1 MSWLQVSC
9 FLQSQIFTAV
19 AVKSGPAC
27 KPAIHMG
34 YAETAFPVVKY
45 NFTYLYLPIPSLSIP
60 DHLISA
66 GVLSGIAILTKTGGN
81 CVLSYGKLASHSDQA
96 RTDRHKSSSFCY
108 WHQNICG
115 LSSRIG
121 ISSRVCSLT
130 QVKKYQVCQK
140 DFYVRF
146 VRAGINKPQAIK
158 IRKFFLPTTSWGMK
172 LTLFKSG
179 VMSLS
184 ALAIHVGTIRWLVA
198 VSIATS

>member
-19 AVKSGPAC
+19 AVKSGPVC

-45 NFTYLYLPIPSLSIP
+45 NFTYLYLLFPFQITWFQQEFYQALLYSPRLVVIVCCHMGSWL
-60 DHLISA
+60 LI
-66 GVLSGIAILTKTGGN
+66 VTRQELTDTN
-81 CVLSYGKLASHSDQA
+81 PAV
-96 RTDRHKSSSFCY
+96 CY

-140 DFYVRF
+140 DFYVQF
-146 VRAGINKPQAIK
+146 IQAGINKPHSQAIK
-158 IRKFFLPTTSWGMK
+158 TKEFFPTNYILGYEANPVQEWADVIICSCHTCS
-172 LTLFKSG
+172 
-179 VMSLS
+179 
-184 ALAIHVGTIRWLVA
+184 HH
-198 VSIATS
+198 